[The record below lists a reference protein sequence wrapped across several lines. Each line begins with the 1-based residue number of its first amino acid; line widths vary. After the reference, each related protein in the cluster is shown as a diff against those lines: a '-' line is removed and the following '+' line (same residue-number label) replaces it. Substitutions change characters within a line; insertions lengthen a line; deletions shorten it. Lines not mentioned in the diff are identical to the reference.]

1 MAQFNKTHIFKKLS
15 IYSVFILMLLS
26 LSCSSNNEVIENAGV
41 EVVDIEASIDNF
53 SIVKLSD
60 YASDIRYIPL
70 ETSDSILIG
79 GISKVIYERET
90 IYILDFSGKIH
101 LFDKRGR
108 HQKSFFRKG
117 RGPGEYTDAFSLNV
131 NPDNGDIFIV
141 DVWRGILRYDNNFN
155 FIKMYSF
162 PGKGTASPGVEI
174 IGEELIAVSLA
185 SFIDFG
191 YSIICYGQ
199 DTSDIVYKKEA
210 ILTHDPTKRDVLRF
224 LYYSMYKL
232 GDQLRYYNSSK
243 DSVFSLSQDF
253 QDRALYYISLGKFK
267 EPENIS
273 TEDYGS
279 SEPKI
284 ITPLTYFESD
294 RLLFM
299 SFILRGLCR
308 EPIEMKGIKQDG
320 TESVSYSTADYSIYD
335 KQKKVVKF
343 LLHPEKDMHGM
354 EEDILGGK
362 PFWPNF
368 VNSNKDF
375 VSYEHALD
383 LINYFEKYPPKTKE
397 LKELSATLKEDSNPV
412 FIIATSK

>member
-1 MAQFNKTHIFKKLS
+1 MKLIIIRS
-15 IYSVFILMLLS
+15 GIPALLLIMLLS
-26 LSCSSNNEVIENAGV
+26 YSCSSNKGEVGAGGV

-79 GISKVIYERET
+79 GISKAVYERET
-90 IYILDFSGKIH
+90 IYILDHSGKIH

-108 HQKSFFRKG
+108 YQKSLFRKG
-117 RGPGEYTDAFSLNV
+117 RGPGEYSEAFSLNV
-131 NPDNGDIFIV
+131 NPKNGDIFIV
-141 DVWRGILRYDNNFN
+141 DAWKGILRYDNNFN

-162 PGKGTASPGVEI
+162 PGEGTTSPGVEI

-191 YSIICYGQ
+191 YSIVCYGQ

-253 QDRALYYISLGKFK
+253 QESALYYISLGKFR

-279 SEPKI
+279 SEVKI
-284 ITPLTYFESD
+284 VTPLSYFESD

-299 SFILRGLCR
+299 SFIMRGLCR
-308 EPIEMKGIKQDG
+308 EPIVMKHNNQNG
-320 TESVSYSTADYSIYD
+320 TESIALSTADYAIYD

-343 LLHPEKDMHGM
+343 LLHPEKDLHGM

-368 VNSNKDF
+368 VNSDKDF
-375 VSYEHALD
+375 VTYENALD

-397 LKELSATLKEDSNPV
+397 LKELSATLKEGSNPV

>member
-1 MAQFNKTHIFKKLS
+1 MTQMRKNYILKKIIF
-15 IYSVFILMLLS
+15 YSVFLLTLS
-26 LSCSSNNEVIENAGV
+26 LFSCSSNKGEVGAGGV

-79 GISKVIYERET
+79 GISNVMYERET
-90 IYILDFSGKIH
+90 IYILDYSGKIH
-101 LFDKRGR
+101 LFDETGKYR
-108 HQKSFFRKG
+108 KSFLRQG
-117 RGPGEYTDAFSLNV
+117 RGPGEYSDPFSINV
-131 NPDNGDIFIV
+131 NPDNGDIFIL
-141 DVWRGILRYDNNFN
+141 DAWKGLLRYDNNFN
-155 FIKMYSF
+155 FLKMYPF
-162 PGKGTASPGVEI
+162 PNNGITSPGIEI
-174 IGEELIAVSLA
+174 IGEELIAVSMA

-191 YSIICYGQ
+191 YSLICYGR
-199 DTSDIVYKKEA
+199 DTAKIMYKKESKP
-210 ILTHDPTKRDVLRF
+210 THDPYKRAVLKF
-224 LYYSMYKL
+224 LHYSIYML

-243 DSVFSLSQDF
+243 DSIFSLSQDF

-273 TEDYGS
+273 SEDYGS

-308 EPIEMKGIKQDG
+308 EPIEMKGKSRDG
-320 TESVSYSTADYSIYD
+320 TESVSYSTADYAIYD

-343 LLHPEKDMHGM
+343 LLHPEKDIHGM

-368 VNSNKDF
+368 VNSKKVF
-375 VSYEHALD
+375 VAYENALD

-412 FIIATSK
+412 IILATSK